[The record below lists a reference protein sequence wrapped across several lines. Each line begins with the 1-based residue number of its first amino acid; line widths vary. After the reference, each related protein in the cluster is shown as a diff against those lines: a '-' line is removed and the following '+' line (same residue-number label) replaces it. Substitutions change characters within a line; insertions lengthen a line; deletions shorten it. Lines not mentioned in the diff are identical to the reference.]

1 METVTVSSLDQDTW
15 PLDASDFLGA
25 ITQKS
30 TLMREGHAAG
40 MAASPG
46 PIRASGLLFAG
57 MGFSGISAN
66 LVKDAATR
74 ALDMPFTI
82 VKHYQFPH
90 HVERDW
96 MTLAVS
102 YSGETEETLEVT
114 KESRL
119 REVPVTVF
127 TTGGSLEGM
136 GDYVVPQPTGYQP
149 RAALGYSWFS
159 LLGFLEGTGMLHE
172 EVPLDAVVA
181 AVEEVD
187 ATCGPHIPESQ
198 NEAKQLARKLFE
210 KVPQIYATPAFY
222 GVGLHFRGMLNENAK
237 KIAHVDLIPECNH
250 NDLTGWGDDPNRSH
264 FTVLALSH
272 AEQNPQIVKRIDF
285 MKQRYTTWGLPWHH
299 REFNAVHS
307 FKQHVVEQARA
318 IQFLDYASFY
328 VAMLRGVD
336 PSEIREIKGLK
347 AHLKA

>member
-1 METVTVSSLDQDTW
+1 MQTVTLSSLDQESW
-15 PLDASDFLGA
+15 PLDASNFLGA
-25 ITQKS
+25 IQNKS
-30 TLMREGHAAG
+30 NLLREGHAAG
-40 MAASPG
+40 LKAAPG
-46 PIRASGLLFAG
+46 PLRASGLLFAG

-74 ALDMPFTI
+74 ALDMPFSI

-90 HVERDW
+90 HVKRDW

-114 KESRL
+114 RESRR

-127 TTGGSLEGM
+127 TTGGTIQEL

-159 LLGFLEGTGMLHE
+159 LLGFLEGTGMMHDQ
-172 EVPLDAVVA
+172 VPVEGAVA
-181 AVEEVD
+181 AVLEVD
-187 ATCGPHIPESQ
+187 AACGPDVPEEQ
-198 NEAKQLARKLFE
+198 NEAKQLARKLHE

-272 AEQNPQIVKRIDF
+272 AEQNPQIVKRIGF
-285 MKQRYTTWGLPWHH
+285 MRDRYTAWGLPWHH
-299 REFNAVHS
+299 RQFNPVHS
-307 FKQHVVEQARA
+307 FQQHVIEQARA

-328 VAMLRGVD
+328 VAMLRGED